1 MATETTELD
10 TLAFELFKQ
19 RASNLRQASEFEAIQ
34 AYKQAETFLAV
45 RAKVQSG
52 ELTPAEPEGP
62 QLADCCCPN
71 LPRTHPYNLVARLHT
86 DRKGVETPGDLGKV
100 NRVKKW
106 LDKNPTPE
114 TDPENLVA
122 RLNREF
128 PELGWDLP
136 TINTARTIL
145 PSYSA

>member
-10 TLAFELFKQ
+10 TLAFELFKA
-19 RASNLRQASEFEAIQ
+19 RAGRQGGEFEALA
-34 AYKQAETFLAV
+34 AYKQAEAFLSV
-45 RAKVQSG
+45 RDKVHTG
-52 ELTPAEPEGP
+52 ELTPAGPEGP

-71 LPRTHPYNLVARLHT
+71 MPRTHPYNLVAKLHT
-86 DRKGVETPGDLGKV
+86 DRKGVETLGDLGKV
-100 NRVKKW
+100 NRIKKW

-114 TDPENLVA
+114 SDPENLVS

-136 TINTARTIL
+136 TINTARAIL
-145 PSYSA
+145 PAYCN